1 MYLQSKK
8 MLEKGALYISDYL
21 AKNKEKYFE
30 KLMNV
35 RKTSDILGWI
45 EFFLNVILETRK
57 T

>member
-1 MYLQSKK
+1 